1 MWKFFDKKKTIQN
14 VKIANWSHTY
24 NGNVSTQN
32 VDILNS
38 SNPVLQLKITESSLK
53 RKFKHLLSEKI

>member
-1 MWKFFDKKKTIQN
+1 MQN
-14 VKIANWSHTY
+14 VKIANLSHTY
-24 NGNVSTQN
+24 KGNVSTQN

-38 SNPVLQLKITESSLK
+38 SNPVLQLKITESSQK

>member
-1 MWKFFDKKKTIQN
+1 MWKVFDKKKTIQN

>member
-1 MWKFFDKKKTIQN
+1 MWKFFDEKKTMQN
-14 VKIANWSHTY
+14 VKIANLSHTY
-24 NGNVSTQN
+24 KGNVSTQN